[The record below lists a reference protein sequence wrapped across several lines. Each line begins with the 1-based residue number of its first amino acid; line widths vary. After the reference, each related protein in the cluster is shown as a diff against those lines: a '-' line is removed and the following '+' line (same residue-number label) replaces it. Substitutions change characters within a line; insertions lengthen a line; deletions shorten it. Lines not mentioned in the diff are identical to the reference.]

1 MPILKNQLTWEEVS
15 EIVSEEQFD
24 IFGRS
29 QESQDE
35 YDQNKIATKGVY
47 KSTKDMI
54 LINKLKHKCEKINN
68 ELVAI
73 YDENNLDINLVSNS
87 FPYNV
92 EKNISHLLLWSEKD
106 LTDKMVNEIL
116 KNKLQGKEF
125 VYFRNPEHLRSI
137 PSVFHIQIF
146 VKN

>member
-29 QESQDE
+29 QESQDK

-54 LINKLKHKCEKINN
+54 LINKLNHKSKKINN

-73 YDENNLDINLVSNS
+73 NDENNLDINLVPNT
-87 FPYNV
+87 FPYNI
-92 EKNISHLLLWSEKD
+92 EENISHLLLWSEED
-106 LTDKMVNEIL
+106 LTDKKVNEIL
-116 KNKLQGKEF
+116 KNKLNGNKY

-137 PSVFHIQIF
+137 PSVFHIQVF